1 MYISTGAGVETV
13 YIVSPLPYSSYVY
26 TYFRSI
32 EQIYSTLQIS
42 TVTKSIT
49 RVITNVYQW
58 HRLTYVVL
66 QMID

>member
-1 MYISTGAGVETV
+1 MYINGAGVETV

-49 RVITNVYQW
+49 RVIINVYQW

>member
-1 MYISTGAGVETV
+1 MYITGAGVETV

>member
-1 MYISTGAGVETV
+1 MYINGAGVETV

>member
-1 MYISTGAGVETV
+1 MYINGAGVETV

-42 TVTKSIT
+42 TVSKSIT